1 MKKKK
6 TIIQFFAV
14 FCLSVFW
21 SSHIVV
27 AQNGFA
33 NYITISNG
41 EFRDGNTVF
50 QPLSINYIVDFAC
63 NLHDTLNKV
72 YYIAL
77 HFNYSNSENTHRET
91 EINDSIYT
99 EWQWG
104 YGEDGL
110 QEMVT
115 AKAKLEHDLFL
126 MDSLGFNVVRLGTG
140 IRWKKDT
147 LRVPTGSY
155 ALYFELMDT
164 LIAKCTR
171 QNLRVIFVMTDD
183 TNAYVHFDDYCVFLD
198 SITHHFSNNKTVMA
212 YVVFAE
218 PGYKWRTTPNKN
230 NDKLMISNWSRKWYY
245 LIKKNAPNQLVTY
258 GLDGIGNVLFWD
270 PSALTYDFLSMHF
283 YHNVSSPDTSANVVN
298 SYFKWMND
306 NVQDVWT
313 LGETGFSGT
322 DNDSCINNAA
332 SQTGTE
338 EDQYVYANS
347 TMQRAL
353 ECGCKG
359 YTWWQYQDVNWV
371 DCLQRYF
378 GLRTFYPLQQLKS
391 VHALFPTFKFRT
403 EVNPCRRPGCYYNI
417 PGYNYSNIN
426 GVVQDQNSNPIK
438 DAYVAAWSNDYQSIY
453 STFTNSQGEY
463 TIYTPQNTVLNE
475 VRISYM
481 GYNDLRFFTG
491 NSTNFTS
498 TLTHINYNKWKKN
511 WTNGNYPIAGDIPVI
526 GINDVFVVG
535 NFYGDEAQE
544 LLLVNFSTSTATLY
558 GFNTTHW
565 EQIWTGTIGGW
576 TITSVDKYFAG
587 DFNGDG
593 YDELLCLQNA
603 SNAWASI
610 YHLNLQQSNSPWQY
624 VWTNMGDGNIGNWS
638 FSTND
643 AILPGH
649 FNDSTYCSLMFIRR
663 HGKQPTAMCQRL
675 VSSSWVTIWTPSPVL
690 GPTQIGSWDI
700 SSYDKYYVGDF
711 SGDGIDE
718 LFCTQVTNGNSDN
731 MTLLQYNSSWN
742 TLWTNN
748 GISEGVSIYP
758 YRANLHVGNFDIDKA
773 DEILG
778 AVVWATKFDL
788 NTSNQWDWSWS
799 TYDSGKLSDWSVN
812 PYHKIFFLKTFKEV
826 PDYLFVS
833 YLNGPNFKSNAY
845 SFDP

>member
-1 MKKKK
+1 MKKKWRLY
-6 TIIQFFAV
+6 V
-14 FCLSVFW
+14 FLTVCIFSLLES
-21 SSHIVV
+21 
-27 AQNGFA
+27 NGQPPQPEFI

-41 EFRDGNTVF
+41 EFRNGNNVF
-50 QPLSINYIVDFAC
+50 KPLCINYLKDFAC
-63 NLHDTLNKV
+63 NLQDPQNKI
-72 YYIAL
+72 YYIAP
-77 HFNYSNSENTHRET
+77 HFNYSGEYQYHEET
-91 EINDSIYT
+91 EINDTIYPVGH
-99 EWQWG
+99 WG
-104 YGEDGL
+104 FGNHGNV
-110 QEMVT
+110 EMNH
-115 AKAKLEHDLFL
+115 AKAKLDSDLVKIKN
-126 MDSLGFNVVRLGTG
+126 MGFNVVRLGAG
-140 IRWKKDT
+140 IYWKNDT
-147 LRVPTGSY
+147 LRIPTGSF
-155 ALYFELMDT
+155 AQYFELMDD
-164 LIAKCTR
+164 LVAKCMR
-171 QNLRVIFVMTDD
+171 RGFRVILGMTDD
-183 TNAYVHFDDYCVFLD
+183 TNAYKHFDDFCVCLD
-198 SITHHFSNNKTVMA
+198 SITRHYGNNKTVMA
-212 YVVFAE
+212 YVVFGE
-218 PGYKWRTTPNKN
+218 PAYKWRTNPNKN

-245 LIKKNAPNQLVTY
+245 LIKKNAPNQLVSY
-258 GLDGIGNVLFWD
+258 GLDGVGNVLFWD

-283 YHNVSSPDTSANVVN
+283 YHCDQDPILSQNAVDCE
-298 SYFKWMND
+298 FKWMND
-306 NVQDVWT
+306 NILDVWV

-322 DNDSCINNAA
+322 DIDSCIYSID

-338 EDQYVYANS
+338 SDQYQYADH
-347 TMQRAL
+347 TMQKAL

-359 YTWWQYQDVNWV
+359 YAWWQYQEVKWNG
-371 DCLQRYF
+371 CREKYF
-378 GLRTFYPLQQLKS
+378 GLVRYYPDNRFKM
-391 VHALFPTFKFRT
+391 VHSLFPAYKLRT
-403 EVNPCRRPGCYYNI
+403 AANPCSRPACYYNI
-417 PGYNYSNIN
+417 PGYTHSNVN
-426 GVVQDQNSNPIK
+426 GVIRDQNSNPIK
-438 DAYVAAWSNDYQSIY
+438 DAYVVAWSDTYLSIY
-453 STFTNSQGEY
+453 STFTDSQGQY
-463 TIYTPQNTVLNE
+463 TIWTPADTVLGE
-475 VRISYM
+475 IRVSHL
-481 GYNDLRFFTG
+481 GYTDVRFFRG
-491 NSTNFTS
+491 NSATHDT
-498 TLTHINYNKWKKN
+498 TLKHINYNRWKKN
-511 WTNGNYPIAGDIPVI
+511 WTESNYPITGDIPVI
-526 GINDVFVVG
+526 GIYDVFVVG

-544 LLLVNFSTSTATLY
+544 LLVVNSSTSTATLY
-558 GFNTTHW
+558 RFNTTHW

-576 TITSVDKYFAG
+576 TISSVDKYFAG

-593 YDELLCLQNA
+593 YDELFCLQNA

-624 VWTNMGDGNIGNWS
+624 VWTNMGNGNIGNWS

-643 AILPGH
+643 VVLPGH

-675 VSSSWVTIWTPSPVL
+675 VSSSWVTIWTPSPIL

-748 GISEGVSIYP
+748 GISEGVGIYP

-812 PYHKIFFLKTFKEV
+812 PNHKIFFLKTFKEV

-833 YLNGPNFKSNAY
+833 YLNGHNFKSNAY
-845 SFDP
+845 SMDP